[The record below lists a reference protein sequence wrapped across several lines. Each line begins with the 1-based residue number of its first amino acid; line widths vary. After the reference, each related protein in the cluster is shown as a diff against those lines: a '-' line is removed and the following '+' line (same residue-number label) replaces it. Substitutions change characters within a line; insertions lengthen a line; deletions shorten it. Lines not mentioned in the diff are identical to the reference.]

1 MRILIDVTEA
11 AERLEELIELSLCGD
26 EILICRAG
34 EPVAMLTPMAQKTTP
49 YEDFVSLAVNRRRNG
64 TLIGSP
70 KGTPASSCIGSAR
83 VGPGLSI

>member
-49 YEDFVSLAVNRRRNG
+49 YEDFVSLAEEGRKNLPPG
-64 TLIGSP
+64 TTSDHSDFYDEHGLP
-70 KGTPASSCIGSAR
+70 K
-83 VGPGLSI
+83 